1 MRTSETPDIAVLAT
15 GSELL
20 SGELSDSNSA
30 AIARALASVGLALRE
45 IRVVGDAE
53 QDIAEALQQLSGRHQ
68 VVITTGGLGPTADDL
83 TARAAARASQRR
95 LVLNDEALQL
105 IRHYFRLLRREM
117 HPGNEKQALL
127 PQKCRVLE
135 NHRGTA
141 PGFQLQLNG
150 AELYFLPGVPDEME
164 AMLLDKVL
172 PDLQRLL
179 PKRLALLEKVVKVF
193 GLAEPQIEGLLRQAP
208 LPAAVEVAY
217 GVDLPLVLVKLRAA
231 GDQSEQLD
239 RAELLVWKIL
249 GDYVIGSGTES
260 LQGNVCRLLTDH
272 GTTLALAESCTGGM
286 IAKLLTDIPGASAFL
301 ERGAVTYAN
310 SAKHDWLQVSA
321 EILARQGAVSPECA
335 LAMAQGIRRA
345 ARTELGLAVTGI
357 AGPDGGSEEK
367 PVGTVF
373 IALASATTTRVEE
386 FRFGGSRER
395 IRTLTSYT
403 ALDWLRRYAI
413 GRFEV
418 PETAGPSVNRD

>member
-1 MRTSETPDIAVLAT
+1 MTTTTLDIAVLAT
-15 GSELL
+15 GTELL

-30 AIARALASVGLALRE
+30 AIARALASIGLSLRE
-45 IRVVGDAE
+45 IRVVGDRE
-53 QDIAEALQQLSGRHQ
+53 QDIAEALLQLSGRYP

-83 TARAAARASQRR
+83 TARAAARACQRR
-95 LVLNDEALQL
+95 LVLHDEALLQ
-105 IRHYFRLLRREM
+105 IRQYFQHLRREM

-135 NHRGTA
+135 NLRGTA

-150 AELYFLPGVPDEME
+150 AELYFLPGVPDEMA
-164 AMLLDKVL
+164 AMLLDMVL
-172 PDLQRLL
+172 PDLQRRQ
-179 PKRLALLEKVVKVF
+179 PDRLALLEKVVKVF
-193 GLAEPQIEGLLRQAP
+193 GLAEPQVEDFLRQAP

-231 GDQSEQLD
+231 GAQSELLD
-239 RAELLVWKIL
+239 RAEFLVRKTL
-249 GDYVIGSGTES
+249 GDHVIGCGTET

-286 IAKLLTDIPGASAFL
+286 IAKLLTDIPGASAFF

-310 SAKHDWLQVSA
+310 SAKHDWLQVPA
-321 EILARQGAVSPECA
+321 EILVRQGAVSPECA
-335 LAMAQGIRRA
+335 LAMAQGIRQA

-357 AGPDGGSEEK
+357 AGPDGGSAEK

-395 IRTLTSYT
+395 IRTLTSFT

-413 GRFEV
+413 GRFESEQT
-418 PETAGPSVNRD
+418 PTPSAHRD